1 MSASEPMLLAATG
14 VAIVALVALIVRAR
28 WHPFIAL
35 ASVSVVL
42 GIVAGL
48 PPAGAVRAFQEG
60 LGATLGST
68 AGVIALG
75 AMLGKLLAV
84 SGGAES
90 LTARIIGLTGAR
102 RMPWAFAAA
111 GLVIG
116 LPVFFSVGFVVLM
129 PLAAAG
135 AAAAG
140 LPLLATALPLAAG
153 LSAAHGLTPPHP
165 GP

>member
-14 VAIVALVALIVRAR
+14 VAIVALVGLIVRAR

-48 PPAGAVRAFQEG
+48 PPAGARRAFQGGPGAPGGAGRGFPGG
-60 LGATLGST
+60 LGAPVGLT

-75 AMLGKLLAV
+75 AMLGKLLAL

-90 LTARIIGLTGAR
+90 LTARIIA
-102 RMPWAFAAA
+102 
-111 GLVIG
+111 
-116 LPVFFSVGFVVLM
+116 
-129 PLAAAG
+129 
-135 AAAAG
+135 
-140 LPLLATALPLAAG
+140 
-153 LSAAHGLTPPHP
+153 
-165 GP
+165 